1 MKNKNIFSRL
11 TIVSL
16 SLAVLGACQNPPV
29 KSAKGRDENKN
40 MPAGYTVSVDQNS
53 QLKIDSDTTSNIANV
68 KWSDYFSDKNL
79 NSLIDSALKNNQELN
94 IITQEIAIANN
105 EVMAKRGD
113 YLPNLGIGA
122 GAGVDKVGR
131 FTTRGAAEDAIDIA
145 PGKAT
150 PEAVPDLMFGAF
162 ASWEVDIWHKLR
174 NAKQAAYNRYAAS
187 VEGRR
192 FMITN
197 MVAEI
202 ANSYYELLALDYQL
216 NIVKQNIE
224 IQNNALNIVRQEKD
238 AARVTE
244 LAVRKFEAEVYH
256 TRSLQYDIQQ
266 QIVEA
271 ENRINFL
278 VGRFPQPVIRDSISF
293 TKLPSDTLYN
303 GVPSQLLANRMD
315 IRQAE
320 LNLIGTKL
328 DVKSARAQFYP
339 SLNIRA
345 GIGFQAF
352 NPTYLVRPE
361 SLLFTLAGDLMAPL
375 VNRAGIKAAYFNAN
389 SRQIQAAYTYEQ
401 KILNGYVEVAN
412 QLANISNLKQSY
424 ALKKLQVDA
433 LNESI
438 IISTNLFTS
447 ARADYMEVLLTQR
460 DALSSKFELIETQK
474 QLMHAKVNVYRA
486 LGGGW
491 Q

>member
-1 MKNKNIFSRL
+1 MKNKNIFTRL
-11 TIVSL
+11 TVVLL
-16 SLAVLGACQNPPV
+16 SLAVLTACFP
-29 KSAKGRDENKN
+29 KIKGTKGKDENKD
-40 MPAGYTVSVDQNS
+40 MPSGYTVSVDANS
-53 QLKIDSDTTSNIANV
+53 QIKVNTDTTSNIG
-68 KWSDYFSDKNL
+68 KIEWRDFFKDKNL
-79 NSLIDSALKNNQELN
+79 DALIDSALKNNQELN
-94 IITQEIAIANN
+94 IMTQEIAIANN
-105 EVMAKRGD
+105 EVMARRGE

-131 FTTRGAAEDAIDIA
+131 YTTRGAAEDAIDIA

-150 PEAVPDLMFGAF
+150 PEVVPDMMFGAF
-162 ASWEVDIWHKLR
+162 GSWEVDIWHKMR
-174 NAKQAAYNRYAAS
+174 NAKKAAFNRYAAS
-187 VEGRR
+187 IEGRK
-192 FMITN
+192 FMVTN

-202 ANSYYELLALDYQL
+202 ASSYYELLALDNQL
-216 NIVKQNIE
+216 AIVKQNIQ
-224 IQNNALNIVRQEKD
+224 IQSNALEIVRQEKD

-278 VGRFPQPVIRDSISF
+278 VGRFPQPVVRDSVSF
-293 TKLPSDTLYN
+293 TKLPSDTLAG

-320 LNLIGTKL
+320 LNLIATKL

-352 NPTYLVRPE
+352 NPTFLVKPE

-389 SRQIQAAYTYEQ
+389 SKQIQAAYLYEQ
-401 KILNGYVEVAN
+401 KILNGYTEVAN
-412 QLANISNLKQSY
+412 QLANINNLKQSY

-474 QLMHAKVNVYRA
+474 QLLQAKVKMYRA